1 MVMQRL
7 KSIPPY
13 VLIPL
18 LVFVLALVAFISQKL
33 MSDAVQALR
42 PSVDETIRAMIPDTD
57 IQAINPTPLDG
68 VYEVVA
74 GQNIFYMQPGK
85 PYLLVGHLFDL
96 STAEDL
102 TQLKKNQR
110 IQPNNP
116 TTTETT
122 P

>member
-7 KSIPPY
+7 KRIPRC
-13 VLIPL
+13 LWLPL
-18 LVFVLALVAFISQKL
+18 LAFVLSLGWFGV
-33 MSDAVQALR
+33 VQVTR
-42 PSVDETIRAMIPDTD
+42 PSVDAAIHTLVPGTD

>member
-33 MSDAVQALR
+33 MSDVVQA
-42 PSVDETIRAMIPDTD
+42 SVDETIRAMIPGTD

-96 STAEDL
+96 SAAEDL

>member
-42 PSVDETIRAMIPDTD
+42 PSVDETI
-57 IQAINPTPLDG
+57 QAIHPTPLDG

-96 STAEDL
+96 STSEDL

>member
-7 KSIPPY
+7 KRIPRC
-13 VLIPL
+13 LWLPL
-18 LVFVLALVAFISQKL
+18 LAFVLSLGWFGV
-33 MSDAVQALR
+33 VQVTR
-42 PSVDETIRAMIPDTD
+42 PSVDAAIHTLVPGTD

-102 TQLKKNQR
+102 TQLKKNQLV
-110 IQPNNP
+110 QPRAP
-116 TTTETT
+116 TEKK